1 MPNLEILLDASLS
14 YSCPTQITLSL
25 QELDTKY
32 RSCLWSANHNKDKRK
47 TSIFDSTTT
56 LRPKYLSTIW
66 SCTNSSFV
74 IFVFNLQTLSFVEL
88 ACHKPDSVIC
98 VSPSN
103 HLYTGFYYDLLCKS
117 HCTICSIVPFTF
129 RTNINYP
136 SYSNSG
142 MKGCDYI

>member
-1 MPNLEILLDASLS
+1 MLPYPTPVPHKSFYPYKNL
-14 YSCPTQITLSL
+14 TQNMEVVYDQPIIIRINVTSIFF
-25 QELDTKY
+25 
-32 RSCLWSANHNKDKRK
+32 K

-56 LRPKYLSTIW
+56 LRPKYLSTVW

-74 IFVFNLQTLSFVEL
+74 IFVFNVQTLSFVEL

-103 HLYTGFYYDLLCKS
+103 HFYTGFYCDLFCKS

-142 MKGCDYI
+142 MKSCDYI